1 MKRRE
6 FINRNFLT
14 LGGVLI
20 GQNISYSEVL
30 SELADAF
37 AGTPHGT
44 YDVVIHT
51 AGLSGFFMALEASR
65 KGLKVLVVD
74 KRTSPGF
81 DIAAK
86 RKLWLGSEGFDKWS
100 DDLIDLFFPA
110 GELPEIGDE
119 HMQGKYKSEYK
130 ERLLLFG
137 GSLKK
142 GMLHSLL
149 ANQVDV
155 LLMTDIC
162 GILTDANN
170 RVSGVTLASKHGLYS
185 VRCGQFVDASD
196 NCLFTR
202 DLFRQKYK
210 ITEAGFIFEVQKS
223 RPIRQSTLEIDR
235 AIGVNENRVY
245 VHKGKKQA
253 GHYLFEF
260 KFNPQKDDISEIEQQ
275 ARLLTGEIS
284 KRMPFL
290 SPSLA
295 EAKVRYYATECS
307 YYIPQPVSPVSG
319 IGHYSFIESPAGD
332 YTCHTLLAMRNRA
345 RQQANK
351 ISKYMTRRQHTYIY
365 YIGGKS
371 RYTPNDTFI
380 NENGKTLPL
389 SPFEWKNIKINTI
402 KTQILIAGGGT
413 AGSMA
418 ALGATEKHRNTL
430 VVEYFHDLGGTKTMA
445 GVYSYYRGYQEHAFL
460 KKHKD
465 DIKRIASEYNM
476 VLSIPRC
483 YFYLA
488 TLKKTNCRI
497 INGAIIC
504 KAEVKGRKLE
514 SIVICR
520 NGRLERISAPLT
532 VDATGDADIAFM
544 AGERYEVGDS
554 RMGITQNYSHWD
566 IPFHSEVKDYNRDY
580 DVINSTE
587 IWEQQRGLY
596 LAHYESHYYDFYP
609 MQAIRESR
617 RPKGVHRIDTWS
629 VMKNELFPDT
639 IAQARSDYDPHYFGS
654 SEYSRCAFMLPHYD
668 KKALVNIPYRSI
680 VPATIDGLLF
690 SGKAISESYKAL
702 QFTRMSADVTVLGYV
717 TGLIAADIVG
727 QGIHPRDFSVKNI
740 QEELQHKNYLP
751 ALNIKEQ
758 SSDITGIVESLSAGD
773 EEALFKSCL
782 EKKETIVPELEKAFD
797 KNKNIVCAKALAWH
811 GNEKGIDRIIS
822 ELERQYEE
830 ELQTGHP
837 ADYFEAY
844 DPSILYWKINQN
856 IGLLAMSRSKA
867 SRPVINRILS
877 GTKSGGKRVAAADAY
892 NAGRID
898 LQLVPYYNRI
908 VNLCFYI
915 ERNPDRLFIPGLEK
929 LLEDEHIKGYKTT
942 DYSQTRWKFYG
953 ANLELF
959 IATAAARSGS
969 QKGADILIHYLN
981 DIHSDFRK
989 FARKELTEIYETD
1002 NGYDT
1007 DAWRTAAKKYRN
1019 RLNKVTPFITETEVD
1034 GWHDMG

>member
-1 MKRRE
+1 MKRRD

-37 AGTPHGT
+37 AGTPHDT

-51 AGLSGFFMALEASR
+51 AGLSGFFTALEASR

-86 RKLWLGSEGFDKWS
+86 RKLWIGSKGFDKWS
-100 DDLIDLFFPA
+100 NNLTDLFFPS
-110 GELPEIGDE
+110 GELPEIGDGQ
-119 HMQGKYKSEYK
+119 MQGKYKSEY
-130 ERLLLFG
+130 EGCLLLFG

-149 ANQVDV
+149 ANRVDI
-155 LLMTDIC
+155 LLMTDVC
-162 GILTDANN
+162 GIITDTNN
-170 RVSGVTLASKHGLYS
+170 QVSGVALASKHGLYS
-185 VRCGQFVDASD
+185 VGCGQFVDASD

-210 ITEAGFIFEVQKS
+210 ITDAGFIFEVEES
-223 RPIRQSTLEIDR
+223 RPIDQSILEIDQ
-235 AIGVNENRVY
+235 AIGVNENIVY

-260 KFNPQKDDISEIEQQ
+260 KFNPQKDDISEIEQE
-275 ARLLTGEIS
+275 ARLLTGKIS
-284 KRMPFL
+284 KRMPL
-290 SPSLA
+290 ISPSLSK
-295 EAKVRYYATECS
+295 AKVRYYATECS
-307 YYIPQPVSPVSG
+307 YYISQPVSPVSE
-319 IGHYSFIESPAGD
+319 IYHYSFIEPQTED
-332 YTCHTLLAMRNRA
+332 YTCSSILDMIENAKQLVNT
-345 RQQANK
+345 
-351 ISKYMTRRQHTYIY
+351 ISKYVVHRANTHIH

-371 RYTPNDTFI
+371 EYLPNDTVI
-380 NENGKTLPL
+380 NENGKILPL
-389 SPFEWKNIKINTI
+389 SPFEWKNIKINTT

-418 ALGATEKHRNTL
+418 ALGATEKNMDTL
-430 VVEYFHDLGGTKTMA
+430 VVEYFNDLGGTKTMA

-460 KKHKD
+460 KKHKE
-465 DIKRIASEYNM
+465 DIKHTASEYNM
-476 VLSIPRC
+476 ALSIPRC

-488 TLKKTNCRI
+488 TLKRTNCRI

-504 KAEVKGRKLE
+504 KAEVKEKKLE

-544 AGERYEVGDS
+544 AGETYEVGDS

-587 IWEQQRGLY
+587 IGEQQRGLY
-596 LAHYESHYYDFYP
+596 LAHYEAHYYDFYP

-617 RPKGVHRIDTWS
+617 RPNGVHRIDTLS
-629 VMKNELFPDT
+629 IMKNELFHDT

-654 SEYSRCAFMLPHYD
+654 SEYSRCAFILPHYD

-727 QGIHPRDFSVKNI
+727 QGINPRDFSVKNI
-740 QEELQHKNYLP
+740 QAELQHKNYLP
-751 ALNIKEQ
+751 ALNVKEQ
-758 SSDITGIVESLSAGD
+758 SPDINKIVESLSAGD

-782 EKKETIVPELEKAFD
+782 EKKERIVPELEKAFD
-797 KNKNIVCAKALAWH
+797 KSKNILFAKALAWH
-811 GNEKGIDRIIS
+811 GSEKGIDRIIS
-822 ELERQYEE
+822 ELERQYTE
-830 ELQTGHP
+830 ELQKGHP
-837 ADYFEAY
+837 ADYFEVY
-844 DPSILYWKINQN
+844 NPSVLYWKINQN
-856 IGLLAMSRSKA
+856 IGLLAMSRSKV
-867 SRPVINRILS
+867 SRPIINRILS
-877 GTKSGGKRVAAADAY
+877 GTKSGGKRVGAADAY

-929 LLEDEHIKGYKTT
+929 LLEDENIKGYKTT

-989 FARKELTEIYETD
+989 FARKELKEIYETD

-1019 RLNKVTPFITETEVD
+1019 RLNKVTPFITEIEV
-1034 GWHDMG
+1034 